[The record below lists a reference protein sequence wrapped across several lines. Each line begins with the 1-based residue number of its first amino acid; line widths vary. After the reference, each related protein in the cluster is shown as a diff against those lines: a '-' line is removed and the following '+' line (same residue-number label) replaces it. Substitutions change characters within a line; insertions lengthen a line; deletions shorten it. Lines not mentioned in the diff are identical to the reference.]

1 MKNKFIL
8 SIILGL
14 LITFGTIIVSESAIE
29 DISSGI
35 IRLHILANSNENWD
49 QSLKLKVRDR
59 VLKGFDFS
67 KSKEI
72 NLEKIEKICEDE
84 IKKNGFD
91 YEVRVVFGRYYFP
104 TKSYKDITLPAGNY
118 DAVRILIGKAEGENW
133 WCVMYPPL
141 CFNTAV
147 DGTLGEAELNILKQS
162 MKRDNYEL
170 IENSKIKIKPAFKI
184 VEFWQK
190 IKHSN

>member
-35 IRLHILANSNENWD
+35 IRLHIIANSNEAID
-49 QSLKLKVRDR
+49 QNLKLKVRDR
-59 VLKGFDFS
+59 ILKDF
-67 KSKEI
+67 KLCDLEEIDLEQIKE
-72 NLEKIEKICEDE
+72 ICEDE

-91 YEVRVVFGRYYFP
+91 YDARVVFGKYYFP
-104 TKSYKDITLPAGNY
+104 TKSYENITLPAGNY
-118 DAVRILIGKAEGENW
+118 NAVRILIGKAEGENW

-141 CFNTAV
+141 CFNTAANG
-147 DGTLGEAELNILKQS
+147 DLDETELNILKQS
-162 MKRDNYEL
+162 MKQDNYEL
-170 IENSKIKIKPAFKI
+170 IENNEIKIKPAFKI
-184 VEFWQK
+184 VELWQK
-190 IKHSN
+190 IKHRN